1 MVSNKRKEI
10 IIDSNMTISE
20 LSLLFLENKNNKISY
35 NSYGNYQ
42 DRLKIINEYLGNIK
56 LRDFRKDRINDFEN
70 YLNNERK
77 WNYTFKPSNITIN
90 EIMNVLNQ
98 LLKAAIRWNLLDKD
112 YNCIVKEKISED
124 ERINL
129 KKLQDQINDFQKIRI
144 TNSLDIIWNTKRWLL
159 WVIKLNMILF

>member
-1 MVSNKRKEI
+1 MVSNKRKKI
-10 IIDSNMTISE
+10 IIDLNMTISE
-20 LSLLFLENKNNKISY
+20 LSLIFIENKYNQISY
-35 NSYGNYQ
+35 NTYGNYQ

-144 TNSLDIIWNTKRWLL
+144 TNSLDIIWNTKR
-159 WVIKLNMILF
+159 

>member
-20 LSLLFLENKNNKISY
+20 LSLLFLENKYNKISY

-90 EIMNVLNQ
+90 ETMNVLSQ

-112 YNCIVKEKISED
+112 YNCIVKEKVSED

-144 TNSLDIIWNTKRWLL
+144 TNSLDIIWNTKR
-159 WVIKLNMILF
+159 

>member
-20 LSLLFLENKNNKISY
+20 LSLLFLENKYNKISY

-98 LLKAAIRWNLLDKD
+98 LLKAAIRWNLVDKD

-144 TNSLDIIWNTKRWLL
+144 TNSLDIIWNTKR
-159 WVIKLNMILF
+159 

>member
-20 LSLLFLENKNNKISY
+20 LSLLFLENKYNKISY

-129 KKLQDQINDFQKIRI
+129 KKLQDQINDFQKII
-144 TNSLDIIWNTKRWLL
+144 AKYENTFSYFEVVNETYGNFKH
-159 WVIKLNMILF
+159 IKSR

>member
-10 IIDSNMTISE
+10 IIDSNMTVSE
-20 LSLLFLENKNNKISY
+20 LSLLFLENKYNSISL
-35 NSYGNYQ
+35 NSYGTYQ
-42 DRLKIINEYLGNIK
+42 DRLEIINEYLGDIK
-56 LRDFRKDRINDFEN
+56 LKDFRKDRINNFEK

-77 WNYTFKPSNITIN
+77 WNYTFKPSNKTIN

-112 YNCIVKEKISED
+112 YNCIAKKKVNEN

-129 KKLQDQINDFQKIRI
+129 KELQDKINNFQKISI
-144 TNSLDIIWNTKRWLL
+144 TNSLDKIWNRK
-159 WVIKLNMILF
+159 K

>member
-20 LSLLFLENKNNKISY
+20 LSLLFLENKYNKISY

-98 LLKAAIRWNLLDKD
+98 LLKAAIRRNLLDKD

-144 TNSLDIIWNTKRWLL
+144 TNSLDIIWNTKR
-159 WVIKLNMILF
+159 

>member
-20 LSLLFLENKNNKISY
+20 LSLLFLENKYNKISY

-70 YLNNERK
+70 YLNNDERK

-144 TNSLDIIWNTKRWLL
+144 TNSLDIIWNTKR
-159 WVIKLNMILF
+159 

>member
-20 LSLLFLENKNNKISY
+20 LSLIFLENKYNNISY
-35 NSYGNYQ
+35 NTYGNYQ

-56 LRDFRKDRINDFEN
+56 LKDFRKDRIKDFEM
-70 YLNNERK
+70 YLNNQRK
-77 WNYTFKPSNITIN
+77 WKYTLKPSNITIN
-90 EIMNVLNQ
+90 ETMNVLNQ
-98 LLKAAIRWNLLDKD
+98 LLKAAISWNLLNKD
-112 YNCIVKEKISED
+112 YNCIVKEKVRED

-144 TNSLDIIWNTKRWLL
+144 TNSLDKIWNRKR
-159 WVIKLNMILF
+159 

>member
-20 LSLLFLENKNNKISY
+20 LSLLFLENKYNKISY

-144 TNSLDIIWNTKRWLL
+144 TNSLDKIWNRKR
-159 WVIKLNMILF
+159 

>member
-20 LSLLFLENKNNKISY
+20 LSLLFLENKYNKISY

-129 KKLQDQINDFQKIRI
+129 KKLQDQINDFQKTRI
-144 TNSLDIIWNTKRWLL
+144 TNSLDIIWNTKR
-159 WVIKLNMILF
+159 

>member
-1 MVSNKRKEI
+1 
-10 IIDSNMTISE
+10 MTISE
-20 LSLLFLENKNNKISY
+20 LSLIFLENKYNNISY
-35 NSYGNYQ
+35 NTYGNYQ

-56 LRDFRKDRINDFEN
+56 LKDFRKDRIKDFEN

-90 EIMNVLNQ
+90 ETMNVLNQ
-98 LLKAAIRWNLLDKD
+98 LLKAAISWNLLNKD
-112 YNCIVKEKISED
+112 YNCIVKEKVRED

-144 TNSLDIIWNTKRWLL
+144 TNSLDKIWNRKR
-159 WVIKLNMILF
+159 

>member
-1 MVSNKRKEI
+1 
-10 IIDSNMTISE
+10 MTISE
-20 LSLLFLENKNNKISY
+20 LSLLFLENKYNKISY

-144 TNSLDIIWNTKRWLL
+144 TNSLDIIWNAKR
-159 WVIKLNMILF
+159 

>member
-1 MVSNKRKEI
+1 MVSNKRKKI

-20 LSLLFLENKNNKISY
+20 LSLIFLENKYNQISY

-98 LLKAAIRWNLLDKD
+98 LLKDAIRWNLLDKD
-112 YNCIVKEKISED
+112 YNCIVKEKVRED

-144 TNSLDIIWNTKRWLL
+144 TNSLDIIWNTKR
-159 WVIKLNMILF
+159 

>member
-20 LSLLFLENKNNKISY
+20 LSLLFLENKYNKISY

-77 WNYTFKPSNITIN
+77 WNYTFKTSNITIN

-144 TNSLDIIWNTKRWLL
+144 TNSLDIIWNIKR
-159 WVIKLNMILF
+159 

>member
-1 MVSNKRKEI
+1 MI
-10 IIDSNMTISE
+10 ISE
-20 LSLLFLENKNNKISY
+20 LSLIFLENKYNQISY
-35 NSYGNYQ
+35 NTYGNYQ

-56 LRDFRKDRINDFEN
+56 LKDFKKERIEDFEK

-77 WNYTFKPSNITIN
+77 WSYTFKPSKVTIN
-90 EIMNVLNQ
+90 ETKNVLNQ
-98 LLKAAIRWNLLDKD
+98 LLKAAISWKLLDKD
-112 YNCIVKEKISED
+112 YNCIVKEKVSED

-144 TNSLDIIWNTKRWLL
+144 TNSLDKIWNRKRWLL

>member
-10 IIDSNMTISE
+10 IIDSIMTISE
-20 LSLLFLENKNNKISY
+20 LSLLFLENKYNKISY

-144 TNSLDIIWNTKRWLL
+144 TNSLDIIWNTKR
-159 WVIKLNMILF
+159 

>member
-1 MVSNKRKEI
+1 MVSNKRKKI
-10 IIDSNMTISE
+10 IIDSNMTIFE
-20 LSLLFLENKNNKISY
+20 LSLIFLENKYNQISY

-98 LLKAAIRWNLLDKD
+98 LLKDAIRWNLLDKD
-112 YNCIVKEKISED
+112 YNCIVKEKVRED

-144 TNSLDIIWNTKRWLL
+144 TNSLDKIWNRKG
-159 WVIKLNMILF
+159 

>member
-20 LSLLFLENKNNKISY
+20 LSLLFLENKYNKISY

-98 LLKAAIRWNLLDKD
+98 LLKAASRWNLLDKD

-124 ERINL
+124 ERIYL

-144 TNSLDIIWNTKRWLL
+144 TNSLDIIWNTKR
-159 WVIKLNMILF
+159 

>member
-1 MVSNKRKEI
+1 MVSNKRKKI

-20 LSLLFLENKNNKISY
+20 LSLIFLENKYNQISY

-98 LLKAAIRWNLLDKD
+98 LLKDAIRWNLLDKD
-112 YNCIVKEKISED
+112 YNCIVKEKVRED

-129 KKLQDQINDFQKIRI
+129 KKPQDQINDFQKIRI
-144 TNSLDIIWNTKRWLL
+144 TNSLDKIWNRKG
-159 WVIKLNMILF
+159 

>member
-1 MVSNKRKEI
+1 M
-10 IIDSNMTISE
+10 
-20 LSLLFLENKNNKISY
+20 LFLENKYNKISY

-144 TNSLDIIWNTKRWLL
+144 TNSLDIIWNTKR
-159 WVIKLNMILF
+159 